1 MEHNGKGIARSL
13 NKEKFYIPRDLA
25 ESYDGD
31 VLPFRISEED
41 VKSRFMKD
49 TSPLPSSS
57 QTST

>member
-13 NKEKFYIPRDLA
+13 NKQKLYIPRDLA

-31 VLPFRISEED
+31 VLPFRISED

-49 TSPLPSSS
+49 TPPLPSSS